1 MRGSSAGLNSSTS
14 AAGCQYWR
22 SSWPQ
27 GVPAVMRVSSSFCSA
42 FMRGALWCGI
52 SLKRYPEIKIQ
63 CTFIAMNLQE
73 TVLMQLRDLILRG
86 EFEPGQRLAE
96 QQLAERLGASR
107 TPVRA
112 ALVTLEQ
119 EGLVEANDT
128 GKYLVRQFT
137 PREVADAIAV
147 RGHLEGMAARLVA
160 EHGVSRQLQLDLQSC
175 LDEGD
180 RALAANPLGYE
191 NYAAY
196 AAMNDRF
203 HALILEAS
211 GNRALQ
217 RAIGAQRQAAFRL
230 RLGHAAHAVHAG
242 AGPRLDALRAPPA
255 PHAVRARSR
264 PAKARAP
271 RRLPWSTPKWR
282 R

>member
-1 MRGSSAGLNSSTS
+1 
-14 AAGCQYWR
+14 
-22 SSWPQ
+22 
-27 GVPAVMRVSSSFCSA
+27 
-42 FMRGALWCGI
+42 
-52 SLKRYPEIKIQ
+52 
-63 CTFIAMNLQE
+63 MNLQE
-73 TVLMQLRDLILRG
+73 TVLIQLRDLILRG

-160 EHGVSRQLQLDLQSC
+160 EHGVSRQLQAELQACLEAGDL
-175 LDEGD
+175 
-180 RALAANPLGYE
+180 ALAANPLDYE
-191 NYAAY
+191 SYAAY

-203 HALILEAS
+203 HALVLEAS

-217 RAIGAQRQAAFRL
+217 RAVALNDKLPFAPASAMLPMQGTVTLDRDWMLYAHRQHHMLFAAL
-230 RLGHAAHAVHAG
+230 KAG
-242 AGPRLDALRAPPA
+242 EG
-255 PHAVRARSR
+255 
-264 PAKARAP
+264 ARAQALAIEHTEVAQMNMRMALE
-271 RRLPWSTPKWR
+271 RRAEAERVLPAIR
-282 R
+282 LVR

>member
-1 MRGSSAGLNSSTS
+1 
-14 AAGCQYWR
+14 
-22 SSWPQ
+22 
-27 GVPAVMRVSSSFCSA
+27 
-42 FMRGALWCGI
+42 
-52 SLKRYPEIKIQ
+52 
-63 CTFIAMNLQE
+63 MNLQE

-180 RALAANPLGYE
+180 RALAANPQSTLE
-191 NYAAY
+191 QDRDWMHYAHRQHHMLF
-196 AAMNDRF
+196 AALKAGEGARAQALAVEHTEVAQMNMRM
-203 HALILEAS
+203 
-211 GNRALQ
+211 ALQ
-217 RAIGAQRQAAFRL
+217 RRAETESLMPGL
-230 RLGHAAHAVHAG
+230 RLVVGG
-242 AGPRLDALRAPPA
+242 
-255 PHAVRARSR
+255 
-264 PAKARAP
+264 
-271 RRLPWSTPKWR
+271 
-282 R
+282 